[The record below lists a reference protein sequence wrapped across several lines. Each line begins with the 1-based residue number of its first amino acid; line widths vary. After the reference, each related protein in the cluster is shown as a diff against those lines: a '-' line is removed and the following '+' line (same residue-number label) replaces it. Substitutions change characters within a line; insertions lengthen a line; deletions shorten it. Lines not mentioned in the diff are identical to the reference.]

1 MKSGKKISIRL
12 SLVMLSML
20 VMMIGLFS
28 YGMKT
33 IGLNDAQ
40 EKAEMA
46 ANIIKMGLTTQM
58 LHGTMDKREDFISQI
73 EVMQDMKAIWLIRGD
88 AINKQFGE
96 GNNNEKA
103 RDKVDLE
110 VLSSGLTKVHY
121 VDDLFSDATYRVTI
135 PYKAEKTGPI
145 NCLQCHD
152 VKVGDTLG
160 AITLEIDMNGTKT
173 ESLNIIMYTSV
184 IAFFLIIFINIF
196 FNRLMGPYVSIFDS
210 IKDVMSQAEKGDYS
224 YRIND
229 ASITG
234 EAKEVAKWINTL
246 LIKLQSTLSEIDDK
260 VQIFLAN
267 NITKHQDPL
276 VEVKSTVTRLSNVY
290 LFRQAIENDE
300 HLNEVYHRLVKVLRN
315 EFHLDNF
322 NIFEMDTVNKTVQ
335 VVHTEKE
342 LICNVKDGCR
352 ADRTSST
359 VDSCHYKDLCNR
371 VIAPMGEKNYI
382 CVPYTVS
389 NEISLVLSI
398 IVSNNEEA
406 QEVHKQIPLIQ
417 DYIDA
422 AKPEIVS
429 KKMTQVLEMTARTDA
444 LTGLYNRK
452 FLEENIA
459 RISKEEQ
466 RLNISYGVLMA
477 DIDHF
482 KMINDTYGHDV
493 GDEALR
499 VIAATLEENV
509 RDSDLVIR
517 YGGEEFI
524 VLLYNCDVDYLE
536 TIANNIRIS
545 FSKKKIKS
553 SAGES
558 FSKTISIGG
567 AMYPSDSD
575 SFWKVIKYA
584 DIAMYYAKNNG
595 RNQVKII
602 DEEMKKKVDLDSEY

>member
-33 IGLNDAQ
+33 IGINDAQ

-58 LHGTMDKREDFISQI
+58 LHGTMDKRGDFISQI
-73 EVMQDMKAIWLIRGD
+73 EDIPDMKAIWLIRGD

-96 GNNNEKA
+96 GKSNEKP
-103 RDKVDLE
+103 RDDIDLE
-110 VLSSGLTKVHY
+110 VLGSGLTKVNY

-135 PYKAEKTGPI
+135 PYRAEETGPI

-160 AITLEIDMNGTKT
+160 AITLEIDMNNTKT
-173 ESLNIIMYTSV
+173 ESINIIMYTSI
-184 IAFFLIIFINIF
+184 IAFFIIIFINIF

-229 ASITG
+229 DSIQG

-246 LIKLQSTLSEIDDK
+246 LIKLQSTLTEIDDK

-267 NITKHQDPL
+267 NIAKDKDPL

-300 HLNEVYHRLVKVLRN
+300 HLAEVYDRLVKVLRN
-315 EFHLDNF
+315 EFKLDSF
-322 NIFEMDTVNKTVQ
+322 NLFEMDTVNKTTNII
-335 VVHTEKE
+335 HTEKE
-342 LICNVKDGCR
+342 LICNIQAGCR

-359 VDSCHYKDLCNR
+359 VDSCHYKDLCHR
-371 VIAPMGEKNYI
+371 VNEPLSENNYI
-382 CVPYTVS
+382 CIPYTVS

-398 IVSNNEEA
+398 VVGNEEEA
-406 QEVHKQIPLIQ
+406 KKIHKEIPLIQ

-422 AKPEIVS
+422 SKPEIVS

-452 FLEENIA
+452 FLEESID

-482 KMINDTYGHDV
+482 KMINDSYGHDV

-499 VIAATLEENV
+499 VIASTLEENV

-524 VLLYNCDVDYLE
+524 VLLYNCDVEYLE
-536 TIANNIRIS
+536 TIANNIRIA
-545 FSKKKIKS
+545 FSKKKIKA

-567 AMYPSDSD
+567 AMYPSNSD

-584 DIAMYYAKNNG
+584 DIAMYHAKNNG
-595 RNQVKII
+595 RNQVKMI
-602 DEEMKKKVDLDSEY
+602 DEEMLKKADLDSEY

>member
-1 MKSGKKISIRL
+1 
-12 SLVMLSML
+12 MLSML
-20 VMMIGLFS
+20 VLMIGMFS
-28 YGMKT
+28 YSMKAMG
-33 IGLNDAQ
+33 IEDAHA
-40 EKAEMA
+40 KARMA
-46 ANIIKMGLTTQM
+46 AHIVKMGLTTQM
-58 LHGTMDKREDFISQI
+58 LHGTMDKREDFISQV
-73 EVMQDMKAIWLIRGD
+73 EDMKDTKSIWIIRGES
-88 AINKQFGE
+88 IKKQYGE
-96 GNNNEKA
+96 GNKNEQA
-103 RDKVDLE
+103 RDSIDLDVLKTGIEKVKYEDN
-110 VLSSGLTKVHY
+110 
-121 VDDLFSDATYRVTI
+121 LFADATYRVTI
-135 PYKAEKTGPI
+135 PYKAEETGPI

-160 AITLEIDMNGTKT
+160 AITLEIDMNNTKT
-173 ESLNIIMYTSV
+173 KSLNIIMYTSI
-184 IAFFLIIFINIF
+184 IAFFLIIFINMF

-234 EAKEVAKWINTL
+234 EAKEVSEWINTL
-246 LIKLQSTLSEIDDK
+246 LIKLQSTLTEIDEK

-267 NITKHQDPL
+267 NITKDADPL

-290 LFRQAIENDE
+290 LFRQAIEHDE
-300 HLNEVYHRLVKVLRN
+300 HLDEVYNRLVKVLHN
-315 EFHLDNF
+315 EFKLDNF
-322 NIFEMDTVNKTVQ
+322 NIFEMDTVNKTVN
-335 VVHTEKE
+335 VVHTGKK
-342 LICNVKDGCR
+342 LICDIKAGCR

-371 VIAPMGEKNYI
+371 ITEPLDETNYI
-382 CVPYTVS
+382 CIPYTIS

-398 IVSNNEEA
+398 IVDGGEEEA
-406 QEVHKQIPLIQ
+406 KEVHKQIPLIQ

-429 KKMTQVLEMTARTDA
+429 KKMTEVLEKSARTDG

-499 VIAATLEENV
+499 VIASTLEENV

-524 VLLYNCDVDYLE
+524 VLLYNCDVEYLE
-536 TIANNIRIS
+536 SIANNIRIS
-545 FSKKKIKS
+545 FSKKKIKTGN
-553 SAGES
+553 GES

-567 AMYPSDSD
+567 AMYPTDSD

-584 DIAMYYAKNNG
+584 DVAMYHAKNNG

-602 DEEMKKKVDLDSEY
+602 DEEMKKQVDLDSEY

>member
-1 MKSGKKISIRL
+1 MKSGKKVSVRL
-12 SLVMLSML
+12 SLVMMSML

-58 LHGTMDKREDFISQI
+58 LHGTMDKREDFLSQV
-73 EVMQDMKAIWLIRGD
+73 ENMQDMKAIWLSRGD
-88 AINKQFGE
+88 AINKQFGD
-96 GNNNEKA
+96 GKNNEKP
-103 RDKVDLE
+103 RDEIDLE
-110 VLSSGLTKVHY
+110 VLKSGLTKVNY

-135 PYKAEKTGPI
+135 PYKAEETGPI

-160 AITLEIDMNGTKT
+160 AITIEIDMNSTKKA
-173 ESLNIIMYTSV
+173 SLDIIAYTSI
-184 IAFFLIIFINIF
+184 IAFFIIVFINIF

-224 YRIND
+224 YRIED
-229 ASITG
+229 SSIQG

-246 LIKLQSTLSEIDDK
+246 LVKLQNTLKEIDDK

-267 NITKHQDPL
+267 KEVKDEDPL

-300 HLNEVYHRLVKVLRN
+300 SLQDVYDRLVKVLRS
-315 EFHLDNF
+315 EFKLDNF
-322 NIFEMDTVNKTVQ
+322 NIFEMDTVNKTTNVI
-335 VVHTEKE
+335 HTEKE
-342 LICNVKDGCR
+342 LICNVQAGCR

-359 VDSCHYKDLCNR
+359 VDSCHFKDLCHR
-371 VIAPMGEKNYI
+371 VNKQLNESDYI
-382 CVPYTVS
+382 CIPYTISNDITLVVS
-389 NEISLVLSI
+389 
-398 IVSNNEEA
+398 IVVNNKEKSNNI
-406 QEVHKQIPLIQ
+406 HNDIPLIQ

-429 KKMTQVLEMTARTDA
+429 KKMTQVLEMSARTDA

-452 FLEENIA
+452 FLEENID
-459 RISKEEQ
+459 RISREEQ

-499 VIAATLEENV
+499 VIADTLKDNV
-509 RDSDLVIR
+509 RDADLVIR

-524 VLLYNCDVDYLE
+524 ILLYNCDVDYLE
-536 TIANNIRIS
+536 TIANNIRID
-545 FSKKKIKS
+545 FAKKKIKA

-584 DIAMYYAKNNG
+584 DIAMYYAKKNG
-595 RNQVKII
+595 RNQVKMISQDMI
-602 DEEMKKKVDLDSEY
+602 DEVDLDSEY

>member
-1 MKSGKKISIRL
+1 MKSGKKVSVRL
-12 SLVMLSML
+12 SLVMMSML

-58 LHGTMDKREDFISQI
+58 LHGTMDKREDFLSQV
-73 EVMQDMKAIWLIRGD
+73 ENMQDMKAIWLSRGD
-88 AINKQFGE
+88 AINKQFGD
-96 GNNNEKA
+96 GKNNEKP
-103 RDKVDLE
+103 RDEIDLE
-110 VLSSGLTKVHY
+110 VLKSGLTKVNY

-135 PYKAEKTGPI
+135 PYKAEETGPI

-160 AITLEIDMNGTKT
+160 AITIEIDMNSTKKA
-173 ESLNIIMYTSV
+173 SLDIIAYTSI
-184 IAFFLIIFINIF
+184 IAFFIIVFINIF

-224 YRIND
+224 YRIED
-229 ASITG
+229 SSIQG

-246 LIKLQSTLSEIDDK
+246 LVKLQNTLKEIDDK

-267 NITKHQDPL
+267 KEVKDEDPL

-300 HLNEVYHRLVKVLRN
+300 SLQDVYDRLVKVLRS
-315 EFHLDNF
+315 EFKLDNF
-322 NIFEMDTVNKTVQ
+322 NIFEMDTVNKTTNVI
-335 VVHTEKE
+335 HTEKE
-342 LICNVKDGCR
+342 LICNVQAGCR

-359 VDSCHYKDLCNR
+359 VDSCHFKDLCNR
-371 VIAPMGEKNYI
+371 VNKQLDESDYI
-382 CVPYTVS
+382 CIPYTIS
-389 NEISLVLSI
+389 NDITLVLSI
-398 IVSNNEEA
+398 IVNNKEKSNNI
-406 QEVHKQIPLIQ
+406 HNDIPLIQ

-429 KKMTQVLEMTARTDA
+429 KKMTQVLEMSARTDA

-452 FLEENIA
+452 FLEENID
-459 RISKEEQ
+459 RISREEQ

-499 VIAATLEENV
+499 VISETLKDNV
-509 RDSDLVIR
+509 RDADLVIR

-524 VLLYNCDVDYLE
+524 ILLYNCDVDYLE
-536 TIANNIRIS
+536 TIANNIRID
-545 FSKKKIKS
+545 FSKKKIKA

-584 DIAMYYAKNNG
+584 DIAMYYAKKNG
-595 RNQVKII
+595 RNQVKMISQDMI
-602 DEEMKKKVDLDSEY
+602 DEVDLDSEY

>member
-1 MKSGKKISIRL
+1 MKSRKKISIRL
-12 SLVMLSML
+12 SAVMLAML
-20 VMMIGLFS
+20 VMMIGMFS
-28 YGMKT
+28 YSMKT
-33 IGLNDAQ
+33 MSIKEAHSRA
-40 EKAEMA
+40 KMA
-46 ANIIKMGLTTQM
+46 AHIVKMGLTTQM

-73 EVMQDMKAIWLIRGD
+73 EDMKDTKNLWLVRGEAIKKQYGD
-88 AINKQFGE
+88 GNK
-96 GNNNEKA
+96 NEQP
-103 RDKVDLE
+103 RDKIDLE
-110 VLSSGLTKVHY
+110 VLNTGVEKVMY
-121 VDDLFSDATYRVTI
+121 QDNLFSDAIYRVTI
-135 PYKAEKTGPI
+135 PYKAEEVGSI

-152 VKVGDTLG
+152 VNVGDTLG
-160 AITLEIDMNGTKT
+160 AITLEIDMNDIKT
-173 ESLNIIMYTSV
+173 TSLNIIMYTSI
-184 IAFFLIIFINIF
+184 IAFFLIVFINMF
-196 FNRLMGPYVSIFDS
+196 FNNLVRPYVSIFDA

-224 YRIND
+224 YRIED

-234 EAKEVAKWINTL
+234 EAKEVAQWINTL
-246 LIKLQSTLSEIDDK
+246 LIKLQNTLTEIDEK

-267 NITKHQDPL
+267 NAIKDSDPL
-276 VEVKSTVTRLSNVY
+276 IEVKNTVTRLSNIY
-290 LFRQAIENDE
+290 LFRQAIEHDE
-300 HLNEVYHRLVKVLRN
+300 YLDEVYNRLVKILHN
-315 EFHLDNF
+315 EFNLNNF
-322 NIFEMDTVNKTVQ
+322 NIFEMDTVNKTVN
-335 VVHTEKE
+335 VVYIGKE
-342 LICNVKDGCR
+342 LICDINAGCR

-359 VDSCHYKDLCNR
+359 VDSCNYKDLCKR
-371 VIAPMGEKNYI
+371 VIEPSDEYSYI
-382 CVPYTVS
+382 CIPYTIS
-389 NEISLVLSI
+389 NELNIVLSI
-398 IVSNNEEA
+398 IVSGEEEA
-406 QEVHKQIPLIQ
+406 KEVHKQIPLIQ

-429 KKMTQVLEMTARTDA
+429 KKMTEVLEKSARTDA

-466 RLNISYGVLMA
+466 RSNISYGVLMA

-499 VIAATLEENV
+499 VIASTLKENT

-524 VLLYNCDVDYLE
+524 IVLYNCNAEYLE
-536 TIANNIRIS
+536 TVANNIRIA
-545 FSKKKIKS
+545 FSKKKIK
-553 SAGES
+553 AGNGES

-567 AMYPSDSD
+567 AMYPTDSD

-584 DIAMYYAKNNG
+584 DIAMYYAKSHG